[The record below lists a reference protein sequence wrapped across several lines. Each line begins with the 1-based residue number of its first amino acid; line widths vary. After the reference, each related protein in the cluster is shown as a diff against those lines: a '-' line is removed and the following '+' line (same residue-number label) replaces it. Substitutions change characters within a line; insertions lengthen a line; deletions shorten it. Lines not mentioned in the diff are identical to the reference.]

1 MSKIKDILT
10 KKGPH
15 FNIVTPE
22 TKVLDALTLMKAEN
36 LSYVV
41 VMKDDQYVG
50 LMSERD
56 YTHKIKLEGRKSE
69 TATVKD
75 IMTTNYPV
83 IAYTDDLERC
93 MVLMNVYK
101 TRYLPVFDEILM
113 YNCLQH
119 TENPAKICH
128 NILAFSKIVRVFEWV
143 DTGIADGHIQ
153 DLTEAS
159 LNGWLKGEGKVE
171 FINQSPV
178 VGKAYYGVFK
188 GNHYEKV

>member
-15 FNIVTPE
+15 FNIVTPD

-41 VMKDDQYVG
+41 VMKDEQYVG

-69 TATVKD
+69 TATVND

-83 IAYTDDLERC
+83 IGYSDDLERC

-101 TRYLPVFDEILM
+101 TRYLPIFDEMEFQGILTM
-113 YNCLQH
+113 HDLMR
-119 TENPAKICH
+119 EVIAKDD
-128 NILAFSKIVRVFEWV
+128 NSKPGN
-143 DTGIADGHIQ
+143 D
-153 DLTEAS
+153 S
-159 LNGWLKGEGKVE
+159 L
-171 FINQSPV
+171 
-178 VGKAYYGVFK
+178 
-188 GNHYEKV
+188 YEL

>member
-83 IAYTDDLERC
+83 IAYTDDLEK
-93 MVLMNVYK
+93 MIQKEFNVK
-101 TRYLPVFDEILM
+101 LDLSNPSQKEIANK
-113 YNCLQH
+113 Y
-119 TENPAKICH
+119 
-128 NILAFSKIVRVFEWV
+128 
-143 DTGIADGHIQ
+143 
-153 DLTEAS
+153 
-159 LNGWLKGEGKVE
+159 
-171 FINQSPV
+171 INQYLQDRKSV
-178 VGKAYYGVFK
+178 V
-188 GNHYEKV
+188 

>member
-41 VMKDDQYVG
+41 VMQNEQYLG

-69 TATVKD
+69 TTTVRD
-75 IMTTNYPV
+75 IMTTDYPV
-83 IAYTDDLERC
+83 IGYSDDLERC

-101 TRYLPVFDEILM
+101 TRYLPVFDEM
-113 YNCLQH
+113 
-119 TENPAKICH
+119 E
-128 NILAFSKIVRVFEWV
+128 
-143 DTGIADGHIQ
+143 
-153 DLTEAS
+153 
-159 LNGWLKGEGKVE
+159 
-171 FINQSPV
+171 
-178 VGKAYYGVFK
+178 FK
-188 GNHYEKV
+188 GILTMNDLMREAIEKK

>member
-15 FNIVTPE
+15 FNIVTPD

-41 VMKDDQYVG
+41 VMKDDQYLG

-56 YTHKIKLEGRKSE
+56 YTHKIKLEGRQSE

-75 IMTTNYPV
+75 IMTSNYPV
-83 IAYTDDLERC
+83 IGYSDDLERC

-101 TRYLPVFDEILM
+101 TRYLPVFDEM
-113 YNCLQH
+113 
-119 TENPAKICH
+119 E
-128 NILAFSKIVRVFEWV
+128 
-143 DTGIADGHIQ
+143 
-153 DLTEAS
+153 
-159 LNGWLKGEGKVE
+159 
-171 FINQSPV
+171 
-178 VGKAYYGVFK
+178 FK
-188 GNHYEKV
+188 GILTMNDLMREVIDKK

>member
-1 MSKIKDILT
+1 MLKIKDILT

-15 FNIVTPE
+15 FNIVTPD

-41 VMKDDQYVG
+41 VMKDDQYLG

-56 YTHKIKLEGRKSE
+56 YTHKIKLEGRQSE

-83 IAYTDDLERC
+83 IGYSDDLERC

-101 TRYLPVFDEILM
+101 TRYLPVFDEM
-113 YNCLQH
+113 
-119 TENPAKICH
+119 E
-128 NILAFSKIVRVFEWV
+128 
-143 DTGIADGHIQ
+143 
-153 DLTEAS
+153 
-159 LNGWLKGEGKVE
+159 
-171 FINQSPV
+171 
-178 VGKAYYGVFK
+178 FK
-188 GNHYEKV
+188 GILTMNDLMREVIDKK